1 MQFITSRSEALDKLN
16 QYIEKN
22 ISNYNAKRNFD
33 FGVNNRSNVSCLSP
47 YITHRLITEYET
59 AKIVLKNGDTL
70 SAVSNTAS
78 SVDIVTSYID
88 TISS

>member
-22 ISNYNAKRNFD
+22 ISNYNSKRNFD

-59 AKIVLKNGDTL
+59 AKLVLKNIL
-70 SAVSNTAS
+70 FKK
-78 SVDIVTSYID
+78 
-88 TISS
+88 

>member
-22 ISNYNAKRNFD
+22 ISNYNTKRNFD

-59 AKIVLKNGDTL
+59 ENLF
-70 SAVSNTAS
+70 
-78 SVDIVTSYID
+78 
-88 TISS
+88 